1 MINEVDEVLTVPLAA
16 TVEIEDNIYCWVEN
30 AIGVEQ
36 RLLKTKPGDDVSL
49 IVESGI
55 RLGEKVIMN
64 PLIYTEAPKVES
76 ETEVKETSE
85 TSMSGS

>member
-1 MINEVDEVLTVPLAA
+1 M
-16 TVEIEDNIYCWVEN
+16 
-30 AIGVEQ
+30 GVEQ

-49 IVESGI
+49 IVESGV

-76 ETEVKETSE
+76 EIEEKEPSE
-85 TSMSGS
+85 PSALGMSGA